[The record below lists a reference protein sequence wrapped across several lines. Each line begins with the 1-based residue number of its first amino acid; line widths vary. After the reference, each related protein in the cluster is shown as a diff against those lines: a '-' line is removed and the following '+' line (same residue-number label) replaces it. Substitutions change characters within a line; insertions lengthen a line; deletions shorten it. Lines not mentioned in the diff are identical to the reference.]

1 MLKILG
7 LCFLALITLSGTAF
21 VGAGVY
27 IASGGIAVCEIDTP
41 EVSFT
46 VPVPMRL
53 ADLGLAIAMHAMP
66 RHELEQLREE
76 VGQFVPL
83 IETALEGIADVPD
96 GTVLVSVKTGEEE
109 VYIARERGKLVI
121 DVQSPDATVHI
132 KVPAR
137 SMRRLAH
144 SLGEFLSAR

>member
-1 MLKILG
+1 
-7 LCFLALITLSGTAF
+7 
-21 VGAGVY
+21 
-27 IASGGIAVCEIDTP
+27 
-41 EVSFT
+41 
-46 VPVPMRL
+46 MRL

-96 GTVLVSVKTGEEE
+96 GTVLVSVKTAEEE
-109 VYIARERGKLVI
+109 VSIARERGKLVI

-132 KVPAR
+132 NVPAR

-144 SLGEFLSAR
+144 SLGEFLSARSR

>member
-7 LCFLALITLSGTAF
+7 LSFLAVITLSGTAF

-27 IASGGIAVCEIDTP
+27 VVSGGIVVCEIDTP

-46 VPVPMRL
+46 LPVPMRL
-53 ADLGLAIAMHAMP
+53 VDLGLAVATHSMP

-76 VGQFVPL
+76 VGEFVPL
-83 IETALEGIADVPD
+83 IETALEGLTDVPD
-96 GTVLVSVKTGEEE
+96 GTVLVSVKAAEED
-109 VYIARERGKLVI
+109 VYIGRERGKLVI
-121 DVQSPDATVHI
+121 DVEAPDATVHI
-132 KVPAR
+132 KIPAR
-137 SMRRLAH
+137 SMRSLSN